1 MAEPGLLAPNAG
13 TPNLRDSLDSQNGP
27 SIGWSSVLLKAAMT
41 DKLQSVGPAAIEHRF
56 SSSTEVWLGARPPC
70 TAATPLVTGSRVDSG
85 NSEGYFSSHIAPFMR
100 EGRKIIFPL

>member
-56 SSSTEVWLGARPPC
+56 SSSTKVWLGAHPPC